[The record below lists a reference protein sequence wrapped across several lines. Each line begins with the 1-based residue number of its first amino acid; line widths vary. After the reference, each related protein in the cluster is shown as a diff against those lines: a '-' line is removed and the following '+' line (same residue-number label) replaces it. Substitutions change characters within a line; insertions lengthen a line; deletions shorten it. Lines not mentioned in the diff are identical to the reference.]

1 MSSTNNTL
9 CPSDN
14 QAVIDQSGFWS
25 SDGIDWDAHK
35 IGWLIAGVCAIVTL
49 LLTAINVTFHC
60 RNYTNPGEQRQMYV
74 TLPLASYLL
83 SCGNPFSTLP
93 TFGVG
98 DCAEV
103 QSLRRADGSATD
115 VHHSVLAK

>member
-35 IGWLIAGVCAIVTL
+35 IGWLIAGVCAIVVSGL
-49 LLTAINVTFHC
+49 VAAVP
-60 RNYTNPGEQRQMYV
+60 RE
-74 TLPLASYLL
+74 AEL
-83 SCGNPFSTLP
+83 S
-93 TFGVG
+93 
-98 DCAEV
+98 
-103 QSLRRADGSATD
+103 RMW
-115 VHHSVLAK
+115 